1 MGSDQERG
9 ERSVAGIV
17 LRGGSV
23 FAAKRK
29 PGGDL
34 GGKWEFPG
42 GKVEP
47 GESDREA
54 LAREFEEEFGAQVLV
69 GDFVGEGAFTHRG
82 RERVLSAYIVEF
94 LGTGGL
100 KPIEHEETGFF
111 RYDELAR
118 LDLAESDRKLLP
130 FVSRLAAH

>member
-1 MGSDQERG
+1 MRDDPARG
-9 ERSVAGIV
+9 ARSVAGIL

-54 LAREFEEEFGAQVLV
+54 LAREFEEEFGARVLV
-69 GDFVGEGAFTHRG
+69 RDFVGEGAFTHRG
-82 RERVLSAYIVEF
+82 RKRVLSAYIVEF
-94 LGTGGL
+94 EPGGDVT
-100 KPIEHEETGFF
+100 PIEHEETGFF
-111 RYDELAR
+111 RINELAG
-118 LDLAESDRKLLP
+118 LDLAESDRQLLP
-130 FVSRLAAH
+130 FISSLPAH